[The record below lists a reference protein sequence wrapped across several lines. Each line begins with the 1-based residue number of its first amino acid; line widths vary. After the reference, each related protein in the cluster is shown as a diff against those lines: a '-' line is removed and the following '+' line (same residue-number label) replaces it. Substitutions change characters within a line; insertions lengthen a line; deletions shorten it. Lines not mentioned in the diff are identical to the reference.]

1 MAFSVF
7 TRNIRK
13 NLGLT
18 QQELANRLGVNRSA
32 VRQFEADIIH
42 MPSNR
47 VLSAFCDLLSL
58 DPLTVMTYILFDS
71 NDYSTMHNW
80 KEQVGGNISYR
91 YCAYLV
97 LNGWNFDSGVQ
108 LYRINEGAIRRIT
121 ATVSKKRES
130 DKKIMINSIESYISG
145 TYITTAQ
152 MIEIF
157 GSTLGYIL
165 CSQDI
170 KYKGYHL
177 VFNSKINLEVQLF
190 NKYKTIVTEKLNYD
204 YQFVLFD
211 PEKGKIQDS
220 FSIKNYK
227 RK

>member
-7 TRNIRK
+7 T
-13 NLGLT
+13 
-18 QQELANRLGVNRSA
+18 